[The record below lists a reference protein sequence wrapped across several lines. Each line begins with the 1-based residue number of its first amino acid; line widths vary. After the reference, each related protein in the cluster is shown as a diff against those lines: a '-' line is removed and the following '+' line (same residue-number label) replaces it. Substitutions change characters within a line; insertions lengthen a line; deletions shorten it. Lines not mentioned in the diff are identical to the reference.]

1 MSKVFG
7 CKLRCCGSLIKK
19 IDYNTLTTNLF
30 QAFVG
35 FRYNYCED
43 ISWMIISHLLSKRQF
58 NFGEIVCVML
68 GLHIQ
73 IICANLSEQDNC
85 VCKRC

>member
-1 MSKVFG
+1 VLNVLFLLHLSPVN
-7 CKLRCCGSLIKK
+7 KK
-19 IDYNTLTTNLF
+19 RHYTLTTDLF
-30 QAFVG
+30 QPFVG
-35 FRYNYCED
+35 FRYNYCGG

-68 GLHIQ
+68 GLHTQ
-73 IICANLSEQDNC
+73 IICANLSEQENC